1 MRQLITTLS
10 ILVFTFSFV
19 FAQEEPI
26 VLENSSFEDMPRHSR
41 QPRNWYDCGFPNESP
56 PDTQPGQFDVTQVAN
71 DGDSYMGLVVRE
83 NDTWE
88 MVAQRLSAPLE
99 GGKCYEFSIFLSR
112 SELYL
117 SPTKDD
123 TLAMKNHTTPVK
135 LRIWGGSGYC
145 SKSELLAE
153 SSLVINT
160 RWLEYNFKFEPK
172 STHMYILFE
181 AFYKTP
187 TLFPYNGNILI
198 DNASP
203 IFPVDCD
210 VETPEPPADEPV
222 VVNTPVQEP
231 EVSPSVPA
239 DVTTTP
245 ANPGPQPK
253 QPKILAELD
262 RTNLR
267 KGQTIRI
274 EKLYFPM
281 DESSFTEDSYEVLNE
296 IYDFLS
302 FNSDVKVE
310 IGGHTNTIPAH
321 DYCDQLS
328 TSRAKAVVDFLIAKG
343 IDDDRLQYRGY
354 GKRNPIAKNDRHNM
368 AARRKNQR
376 VEIKILGFDG

>member
-1 MRQLITTLS
+1 MRQFIITLS
-10 ILVFTFSFV
+10 LLAFVTTFV
-19 FAQEEPI
+19 FGQEEPI
-26 VLENSSFEDMPRHSR
+26 LLENASFEDMPRHSR

-56 PDTQPGQFDVTQVAN
+56 PDTQPGQFDVTQLAI

-99 GGKCYEFSIFLSR
+99 GDKCYEFSIFLSR

-135 LRIWGGSGYC
+135 IRIWGGSGYC

-210 VETPEPPADEPV
+210 VDTPKPPVDEPIV
-222 VVNTPVQEP
+222 DQPIIDK
-231 EVSPSVPA
+231 PA
-239 DVTTTP
+239 VEQVTTPPVVINEPSTP
-245 ANPGPQPK
+245 PSNK
-253 QPKILAELD
+253 PKILEELD

-267 KGQTIRI
+267 TGQKIRI

-281 DESSFTEDSYEVLNE
+281 DEASFTTDSYDVLTE

-302 FNSDVKVE
+302 YNQDVKVE
-310 IGGHTNTIPAH
+310 IGGHSNTIPDH
-321 DYCDQLS
+321 DYCDRLS
-328 TSRAKAVVDFLIAKG
+328 TDRAKAVVDFLISKG
-343 IDDDRLQYRGY
+343 IDDDRLVYKGY
-354 GKRNPIAKNDRHNM
+354 GKRNPIAKNDKQSM